1 MATRKTNPRNQSSK
15 SEQPQHAADATPNP
29 QGQQKIIEMP
39 LRPDQRRVTQQNVA
53 QNPSTVG
60 NRMNPSVTVSPE
72 NAIEPDRQF
81 DDTDSMFNNA
91 DPQTRDLVEEN
102 NAPNRSRLQR
112 RAKGRR
118 RTA

>member
-1 MATRKTNPRNQSSK
+1 MANGKANPRNQSSK
-15 SEQPQHAADATPNP
+15 SDQPQHTADATPNP
-29 QGQQKIIEMP
+29 QGQQTVIEMP
-39 LRPDQRRVTQQNVA
+39 LRPDQRKVTQQNVA

-72 NAIEPDRQF
+72 NVIEPDRQF

-102 NAPNRSRLQR
+102 NAPNRLHLQR
-112 RAKGRR
+112 GARGRKK
-118 RTA
+118 TA